1 MKSCN
6 ELISDLYSAHEAVVQ
21 ATLGLAEYGDSFE
34 SAAAERRLEKAET
47 RFDLAVNTLRERIG
61 TLESQQSLAEK
72 TA

>member
-6 ELISDLYSAHEAVVQ
+6 ELISDLYSAHEAVVR
-21 ATLGLAEYGDSFE
+21 ANLSLAEYGDSFE
-34 SAAAERRLEKAET
+34 SFEAERKLEKVET
-47 RFDLAVNTLRERIG
+47 RFDLAVNALRERIG